1 MLKRK
6 KKTENQNINLLNC
19 KFSSGLNQNFMGKN
33 KREGYYLAYS
43 MFWATDKLL
52 SWVMELGALFSGSQM
67 PLGDSMLHN
76 KYRSHCDVKKAVS
89 RNRSLL

>member
-1 MLKRK
+1 MDFKLNKIEFTVKVQVLAKKK

-43 MFWATDKLL
+43 MF
-52 SWVMELGALFSGSQM
+52 
-67 PLGDSMLHN
+67 
-76 KYRSHCDVKKAVS
+76 
-89 RNRSLL
+89 